1 MSVVFFGLSAAIAM
15 VLVAACLWLYW
26 RHYRWRDTAAGP
38 WIILTLALLSA
49 RHPITALDAWWL
61 DETAVQYLVSA
72 WNLVTIAAYARLLW
86 QLLLWLRRDD
96 PPDLQ

>member
-38 WIILTLALLSA
+38 WIVLAFALLPALHLVSV
-49 RHPITALDAWWL
+49 LDAWWL
-61 DETAVQYLVSA
+61 AEGAVQYLVGA
-72 WNLVTIAAYARLLW
+72 WNLVAIAVYARLLW